1 MTQLQ
6 NITSKFLSSN
16 LKGKLSAYGIS
27 HFAIFGSYARSE
39 ATKDSDL
46 DVVLDLLPKNNIT
59 LWTLE
64 EIENLLKEE
73 LSIPRVDFIMRRS
86 MNPRLKPYIEKDIV
100 TLF

>member
-6 NITSKFLSSN
+6 NLTSKFVSSN
-16 LKGKLSAYGIS
+16 LKKKLSAYGIS

-39 ATKDSDL
+39 AHKESDL
-46 DVVLDLLPKNNIT
+46 DVLLDVLPKSNIT
-59 LWTLE
+59 LGTLE
-64 EIENLLKEE
+64 EIETLLKEE
-73 LSIPRVDFIMRRS
+73 LSIPRVDFVMRRS

>member
-1 MTQLQ
+1 MIQLQ

-39 ATKDSDL
+39 ATKESDL

-100 TLF
+100 KLF

>member
-6 NITSKFLSSN
+6 TITSKFASSD
-16 LKGKLSAYGIS
+16 LEKKLSQYGIS
-27 HFAIFGSYARSE
+27 HLAIFGSYARSE
-39 ATKDSDL
+39 AHTESDL
-46 DVVLDLLPKNNIT
+46 DVVLDLLPENNIT

-73 LSIPRVDFIMRRS
+73 LSIPSVDFVMRRS

-100 TLF
+100 TIF

>member
-1 MTQLQ
+1 MIQLQ

-39 ATKDSDL
+39 ATKESDL

-59 LWTLE
+59 L
-64 EIENLLKEE
+64 
-73 LSIPRVDFIMRRS
+73 
-86 MNPRLKPYIEKDIV
+86 
-100 TLF
+100 